1 VIGRGRERLRGRAQR
16 SARDHSLS
24 CERHRY
30 QRSLRGRQ
38 QRRWSSSE
46 QREIYEDRDWHN
58 KYGKEDSYDKEG
70 KWAKVIS
77 RRSVKERK
85 KNVEK
90 KRIPDNHG
98 TRSKPTDH
106 HLNWRNKDDITSFYF
121 THFTD
126 EVNEVTL
133 WENFK
138 IWGDVR
144 EVYITKRRN
153 KDGRR
158 YGFVRFKGVSDVKR
172 LEVQLDNIFIN
183 DQKLF
188 VNLPR
193 FARPTKTQSV
203 QSVIVNRGE
212 QNKDLNKCREEG
224 RTPRLRSYAEVTA
237 QGGASGGMATGVG
250 TPSLISIPTN
260 EDGDYWCNG
269 AWVGKL
275 KTPMAME
282 SMEDRISWDLGY
294 NFRTKF
300 LGDDMVLLIGLSDD
314 KAQQIISSEIDGGK
328 SIFYS
333 LEKWRPGLRPN
344 NRVVWL

>member
-1 VIGRGRERLRGRAQR
+1 M
-16 SARDHSLS
+16 
-24 CERHRY
+24 
-30 QRSLRGRQ
+30 
-38 QRRWSSSE
+38 
-46 QREIYEDRDWHN
+46 
-58 KYGKEDSYDKEG
+58 
-70 KWAKVIS
+70 
-77 RRSVKERK
+77 
-85 KNVEK
+85 
-90 KRIPDNHG
+90 
-98 TRSKPTDH
+98 
-106 HLNWRNKDDITSFYF
+106 
-121 THFTD
+121 
-126 EVNEVTL
+126 
-133 WENFK
+133 
-138 IWGDVR
+138 R

-153 KDGRR
+153 KDERR

-183 DQKLF
+183 HQKLF
-188 VNLPR
+188 VNIPR
-193 FARPTKTQSV
+193 FARPTRPTRTQVV
-203 QSVIVNRGE
+203 QSVIINGGE
-212 QNKDLNKCREEG
+212 QNKDVNKCREG